1 MRGRETFVRERIFSS
16 AQRQQASVGRS
27 PEANTVRAKGSRL
40 PLIKILRAL
49 IFEEHPI
56 FPMESPTKWVSIGS
70 DEQRNERAFGML
82 AGSETME
89 LVRS

>member
-1 MRGRETFVRERIFSS
+1 MRGQE
-16 AQRQQASVGRS
+16 ASVGCS
-27 PEANTVRAKGSRL
+27 PEVCAVRAKGCHL

-49 IFEEHPI
+49 ILEKHTF

-82 AGSETME
+82 AGSETIWS
-89 LVRS
+89 L